1 MVSIVFNA
9 IGKYNVKYKEMVSNI
24 CVENTSNICVENTR
38 YSIVFGEN
46 VVSKYIVD

>member
-24 CVENTSNICVENTR
+24 CVKNTR